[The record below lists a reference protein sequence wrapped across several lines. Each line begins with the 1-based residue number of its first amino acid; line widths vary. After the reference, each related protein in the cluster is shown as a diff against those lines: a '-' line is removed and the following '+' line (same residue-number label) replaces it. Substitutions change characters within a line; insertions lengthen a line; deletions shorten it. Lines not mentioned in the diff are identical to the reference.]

1 MPSRLPAERGS
12 AASTTSLRR
21 FTATRADPEDY
32 RSLFIR
38 CCFLRQPA
46 VLSIRGYFRHR
57 PLRLRGTLPRPPSA
71 SSAAPSSSHCS
82 EPSPLWPP
90 DVCIVRQNTSPAA
103 VQPLAG
109 LALTYVEGPWA
120 YPGGASEPAG
130 VAWYPQSDRD
140 KSAPSPR
147 DAASGVRGT
156 QETPYTAAVQ
166 ESR

>member
-1 MPSRLPAERGS
+1 MWCL
-12 AASTTSLRR
+12 
-21 FTATRADPEDY
+21 
-32 RSLFIR
+32 
-38 CCFLRQPA
+38 QQ
-46 VLSIRGYFRHR
+46 
-57 PLRLRGTLPRPPSA
+57 
-71 SSAAPSSSHCS
+71 S

-156 QETPYTAAVQ
+156 QETPYHEGLCDSVR
-166 ESR
+166 ESSGWGAGAGGGARA